1 MMLVG
6 IASAGINDGRP
17 FGPVTE
23 QDVEN
28 LNLFAKEKGLD
39 LIAEM
44 KAVYGSKPQGS
55 SPGSAGV
62 AVEV

>member
-1 MMLVG
+1 MRKVQALFCGLMMLVG

-28 LNLFAKEKGLD
+28 LNSQRKRAS
-39 LIAEM
+39 I
-44 KAVYGSKPQGS
+44 S
-55 SPGSAGV
+55 SQK
-62 AVEV
+62 